1 MLPTFLL
8 IFSFLLFSIDYI
20 AHDVIAQKQDPS
32 SSITSSESLI
42 KVLLND
48 AMQALENGNSNKTM
62 ENLKVL
68 LQLLRESKDNSSS
81 VQVINLFLN
90 DAIKSLN
97 QNSTEKV
104 LLYLNLTNQQFG
116 KIYDNNNKN
125 LTASITT
132 NNINNNKFLTY
143 NNAMFGIKINYPDNW
158 SLRTYQYNL
167 QVNNTVVGFYSP
179 SKTASELGNVSGVS
193 GNFVPYLDIFVFS
206 SKNMSLD
213 KIIDSRIDRIQNSTY
228 FLISE
233 SKPFTIKGN
242 QSAYILTYSINSG
255 KDELFKKMQVY
266 TIYGNKVYLITFT
279 SQEAFFDQYRDTIQK
294 MVNSFELLKT
304 TGLQ

>member
-1 MLPTFLL
+1 M
-8 IFSFLLFSIDYI
+8 
-20 AHDVIAQKQDPS
+20 
-32 SSITSSESLI
+32 
-42 KVLLND
+42 
-48 AMQALENGNSNKTM
+48 
-62 ENLKVL
+62 
-68 LQLLRESKDNSSS
+68 
-81 VQVINLFLN
+81 
-90 DAIKSLN
+90 
-97 QNSTEKV
+97 
-104 LLYLNLTNQQFG
+104 NLTNQQFG
-116 KIYDNNNKN
+116 KIYDNNNNKN
-125 LTASITT
+125 ITASTTTT
-132 NNINNNKFLTY
+132 NNINNNNKFLTY

-158 SLRTYQYNL
+158 SLRTYQYNPK
-167 QVNNTVVGFYSP
+167 VNNTIVGFYSP

-233 SKPFTIKGN
+233 SKPFTFKGN
-242 QSAYILTYSINSG
+242 QSAYTIIYSINSG

-279 SQEAFFDQYRDTIQK
+279 SQEAFFDQYRATIQK